1 MTGAQIA
8 RRRRQTGAALLTAM
22 VIVTLVATLA
32 AAMVW
37 QQWRAVQVEAGER
50 ARLQAA
56 WILGGAIDW
65 ARLILREDTR
75 TGSADSLDEPWAT
88 PLAETPLATFLAA
101 DKDHTDDAPE
111 AFLSGV
117 ISDAQARYNLRNLL
131 DDAGKLLPAEV
142 AALQRLCDAAGVA
155 ASVADSLAGGFAR
168 ASAGAEDAPLLPRT
182 VAQLGWLGLDAQT
195 VRQLSPYLVL
205 LPVRTP
211 VNLNTAPKEVIAA
224 AAGIDAADAAR
235 LVQQRQQAP
244 FKSVPDAKKHLAP
257 SVTLNPAQV
266 GTASQFFEVRGQLR
280 MGDRVLQERAL
291 VQRRNAEVVTIR
303 RERVSLND
311 PGG

>member
-1 MTGAQIA
+1 MSRAHPGSH
-8 RRRRQTGAALLTAM
+8 RRQAGAALLTAM

-50 ARLQAA
+50 ARMQAA

-65 ARLILREDTR
+65 ARLILRTDTR
-75 TGSADSLDEPWAT
+75 TGNVDSLDEPWAT

-101 DKDHTDDAPE
+101 DKEHTDDAPE

-117 ISDAQARYNLRNLL
+117 ITDAQARYNLRNVI
-131 DDAGKLLPAEV
+131 DDAGKVLPAEL
-142 AALQRLCDAAGVA
+142 AALQRLCDAAGLA
-155 ASVADSLAGGFAR
+155 AGVADSLAAGFAQ
-168 ASAGAEDAPLLPRT
+168 ASAGAEDAPLLPRS

-211 VNLNTAPKEVIAA
+211 VNLNTATKEVIAA
-224 AAGIDAADAAR
+224 ASGIDIADAAR
-235 LVQQRQQAP
+235 LVQLRQQAP
-244 FKSVPDAKKHLAP
+244 FKTVPDAKKHLAP
-257 SVTLNPAQV
+257 SVTLNAAQV
-266 GTASQFFEVRGQLR
+266 GTASQFFEVRARLR

-291 VQRRNAEVVTIR
+291 VQRRNTEVVTIR
-303 RERVSLND
+303 RERFSLND
-311 PGG
+311 AGG